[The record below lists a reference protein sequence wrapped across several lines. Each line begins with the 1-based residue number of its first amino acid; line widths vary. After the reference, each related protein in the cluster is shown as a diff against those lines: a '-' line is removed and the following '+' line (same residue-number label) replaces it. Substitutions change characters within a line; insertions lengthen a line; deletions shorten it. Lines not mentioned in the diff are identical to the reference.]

1 MPRRHLLWLTT
12 FCLAG
17 CSAPAPEAGLPRADE
32 GKPVA
37 SAVVSEAP
45 GEARAP
51 GNDVRA
57 PGNDVPGEVRAQ
69 GSAAPSETQADVPF
83 AIPTIT
89 FPARGPVQMDPAE
102 PGRFYCSYGGAGIAG
117 CTDQCDNLGDLS
129 ACSTLAL
136 TYRTGGPSNEVP
148 LDLPRARALYV
159 RACRGGEAIACT
171 YLGSMLAAGAGGPA
185 DPAFART
192 LLAGVCAQAEKFRD
206 PSERHR
212 VRRACDELV
221 RVERMQSW
229 TATVTSAT
237 GLAGVAAGSRCTV
250 SVTPGDGNCE
260 ANVQCERLAVYAGG
274 HFPCTGTGAALAGGE
289 AMTTA
294 SDGDPS
300 IALDIA
306 ARTLTLKDDAR
317 GGLGAFDITATIDA
331 AP

>member
-1 MPRRHLLWLTT
+1 M
-12 FCLAG
+12 
-17 CSAPAPEAGLPRADE
+17 
-32 GKPVA
+32 
-37 SAVVSEAP
+37 
-45 GEARAP
+45 
-51 GNDVRA
+51 
-57 PGNDVPGEVRAQ
+57 Q
-69 GSAAPSETQADVPF
+69 F
-83 AIPTIT
+83 AIPTIE
-89 FPARGPVQMDPAE
+89 FPLRGPVLMDSEA
-102 PGRFYCSYGGAGIAG
+102 PGMFYCRYGGAGIAG
-117 CTDQCDNLGDLS
+117 CTDQCENFGDLW

-136 TYRTGGPSNEVP
+136 TYRTGGPSNEVS

-159 RACRGGEAIACT
+159 RACRGGEALSCA

-206 PSERHR
+206 PSERDR
-212 VRRACDELV
+212 VRRACDELAQID
-221 RVERMQSW
+221 RMRSW
-229 TATVTSAT
+229 TATVTSAS

-250 SVTPGDGNCE
+250 SVTPGAGNCE
-260 ANVQCERLAVYAGG
+260 AHVQCERHAVYAGG
-274 HFPCTGTGAALAGGE
+274 HFPCTGTGASLAGGE

>member
-1 MPRRHLLWLTT
+1 MKQ
-12 FCLAG
+12 G
-17 CSAPAPEAGLPRADE
+17 
-32 GKPVA
+32 
-37 SAVVSEAP
+37 SEVP
-45 GEARAP
+45 GEARA
-51 GNDVRA
+51 
-57 PGNDVPGEVRAQ
+57 E
-69 GSAAPSETQADVPF
+69 VPF
-83 AIPTIT
+83 AIPTIE

-159 RACRGGEAIACT
+159 RACRGGHALACV
-171 YLGSMLAAGAGGPA
+171 YLGPMLAAGAGGPA

-192 LLAGVCAQAEKFRD
+192 LLAGVCAQAERFRD
-206 PSERHR
+206 PSERHV
-212 VRRACDELV
+212 VRQACDELA

-229 TATVTSAT
+229 TATVTSAS

-250 SVTPGDGNCE
+250 SVTPGHDKCQ
-260 ANVQCERLAVYAGG
+260 AYAQCERHAVYAGG
-274 HFPCTGTGAALAGGE
+274 HFPCMGTGASLAGGE

-306 ARTLTLKDDAR
+306 ARTLTLRDDAR
-317 GGLGAFDITATIDA
+317 GHLGRFEIAATIDA
-331 AP
+331 TATPQRAP